1 LEPCG
6 CTQDRLSTGNGR
18 VYLIVVKATDAGGT
32 GFGTATA
39 AVPTSSSSTNMAAV
53 NAEAAAAKTAAAAN
67 HGTRRGGYSVV
78 GDHRPPVRPRASAA
92 VRRARCR
99 RGIGH
104 STRRGTT
111 GRGDSARSTLAF
123 AHLLRDGDDV
133 SAGALRRHSHGRE
146 RGKNPY
152 RNLTRGRHI
161 ELRGR
166 SFHTRHAPLD
176 LTPGSESPSPACAR
190 ISGNTGQNFR
200 NQQPLR
206 GLHHY

>member
-1 LEPCG
+1 MSPTQRTSELEPCG

-123 AHLLRDGDDV
+123 AHLLRDGHGIYLSSCSLCSFPRTV
-133 SAGALRRHSHGRE
+133 TGPAGAGGE
-146 RGKNPY
+146 AQ
-152 RNLTRGRHI
+152 RNVHVGQVTASGCVRKRQSQLQRPDVC
-161 ELRGR
+161 
-166 SFHTRHAPLD
+166 FAD
-176 LTPGSESPSPACAR
+176 LTYSSAIR
-190 ISGNTGQNFR
+190 
-200 NQQPLR
+200 
-206 GLHHY
+206 